1 MNKLYS
7 FFFIS
12 ILILTGCSKAENN
25 SEKQISFDVEK
36 TEVTSGNAGKQAD
49 DAVSSEAG
57 RNHPPQLKSLDS
69 MPERPNVGDTITVSP
84 LVMDPDGD
92 PVTFTYTWHKG
103 DELLPEESDTLVVSK
118 ERFRRGDVIMLTVIP
133 SDGKDEGNTGI
144 LKIRLANTPPEI
156 TSSPSDGKYEKRKF
170 LYKVDAT
177 DKNEDQLSFSLK
189 TSPAG
194 MRIDEN
200 AGLIEWN
207 VPDDFRGNAPVT
219 VSVKDDF
226 GGEAIQSFT
235 FELNP

>member
-1 MNKLYS
+1 MHKLYS

-25 SEKQISFDVEK
+25 SEKQISLSEEK
-36 TEVTSGNAGKQAD
+36 EAVTEIAGEQKNSD
-49 DAVSSEAG
+49 YVSSEAG
-57 RNHPPQLKSLDS
+57 RNNPPQLKSLDS
-69 MPERPNVGDTITVSP
+69 MPEKPTVGDTITVSP
-84 LVMDPDGD
+84 VVMDPDGD
-92 PVTFTYTWHKG
+92 PVTLTYTWHKE
-103 DELLPEESDTLVVSK
+103 DELLSESSDTLVVSK

-133 SDGKDEGNTGI
+133 SDGKEEGNTGI

-170 LYKVDAT
+170 LYKVNAT

-189 TSPAG
+189 TSPDG
-194 MRIDEN
+194 MRIDERS
-200 AGLIEWN
+200 GLIEWN
-207 VPDDFRGNAPVT
+207 VPDDFKGNAPVS